1 MPVVL
6 FEAKDGIAYVTL
18 NRPQAMNSL
27 NMEMRPALSEAL
39 LRFSNDDSLR
49 VAVLTGAGDRAFC
62 AGRDMKE
69 SARTFSEGKIPYA
82 QRPPYP
88 SLLHNTLEVWK
99 PVIAAVNGYAVGG
112 GLEIALACDIRIAA
126 ENAQMGLAEARRGL
140 YPGGGG
146 VFRLTRL
153 VPMGAALEMLFTGD
167 LIDAREAYRI
177 GLVNQVVPA
186 ADLMPAAER
195 MARRIMDSAPLSVR
209 KIKELAYKGLD
220 VPLPVA
226 YRLDIGP
233 DLSGSEDA
241 REGAMAFVE
250 KRKPRWKGK

>member
-1 MPVVL
+1 MPTVL
-6 FEAKDGIAYVTL
+6 FEAKDGIAYITL

-39 LRFSNDDSLR
+39 LRFSNDDTLR
-49 VAVLTGAGDRAFC
+49 VAILTGAGDRAFC
-62 AGRDMKE
+62 AGRDLKE
-69 SARTFSEGKIPYA
+69 SAQAFSEGKAPYA
-82 QRPPYP
+82 QRPPFP

-99 PVIAAVNGYAVGG
+99 PMIAAINGYAIGG

-126 ENAQMGLAEARRGL
+126 ENAQMGLSEAKRGL

-146 VFRLTRL
+146 VVRLTRL
-153 VPMGAALEMLFTGD
+153 VPMGMALEMLFTGD
-167 LIDAREAYRI
+167 LVDAREAHRI
-177 GLVNQVVPA
+177 GLVNQVVPR

-195 MARRIMDSAPLSVR
+195 MAYRIMDCAPLSLR

-233 DLSGSEDA
+233 DLAGSEDA
-241 REGAMAFVE
+241 KEGAMAFVE
-250 KRKPRWKGK
+250 KRKPKWKGK